1 MSLSD
6 SEFAEHLARHAQ
18 GTYHQLHCAL
28 QRYVAGDLHEHVPE
42 LTRVAGD
49 CSTLTPGSL
58 RWSKISQGGLLKP
71 GGNGH
76 WVTDDLITNG
86 FTSSLT
92 IPRNLKAGN
101 YVLRHEII
109 ALHAAG
115 NDNGAQFY
123 PQVGPDDAY
132 ISKTNKLTNLCSA

>member
-1 MSLSD
+1 MRGLIWII
-6 SEFAEHLARHAQ
+6 
-18 GTYHQLHCAL
+18 
-28 QRYVAGDLHEHVPE
+28 
-42 LTRVAGD
+42 GD
-49 CSTLTPGSL
+49 CTTLTPASL
-58 RWSKISQGGLLKP
+58 RWTKISQGGLLKA

-76 WVTDDLITNG
+76 WVTDDLIANK

-109 ALHAAG
+109 ALHSAG

-123 PQVGPDDAY
+123 PQVGSIGAQS
-132 ISKTNKLTNLCSA
+132 SKKY